1 MSDVTQI
8 LARAKSGDPQAAEVV
23 QMRYFAG
30 MTVAEI
36 ADALNLAPRTVDRHG
51 AFARARLKRAIH
63 SSFSEPANPV

>member
-1 MSDVTQI
+1 
-8 LARAKSGDPQAAEVV
+8 
-23 QMRYFAG
+23 MRYFAG